1 MGRFKELITVDAKRT
16 ILQEMKKMRN
26 KLDSMGVDISGL
38 SLSYKEPL
46 SKTDE
51 EKEAEEQKELWRD
64 GDEFIKLFTGDLID
78 IADGLT
84 GPETLIMFAII
95 PYISY
100 ETGMLTV
107 GQTHKRPLRN
117 NDIQAMTKKSD
128 TTITAIM
135 AKLAEKRILSRNDL
149 GRSYQYFANPYI
161 FFKGKFINKTLIAMF
176 RDYAEKR
183 YRK

>member
-1 MGRFKELITVDAKRT
+1 MKR
-16 ILQEMKKMRN
+16 MRN
-26 KLDSMGVDISGL
+26 KLESMGLDTTGL
-38 SLSYKEPL
+38 SLSYKEPEA
-46 SKTDE
+46 KTDE
-51 EKEAEEQKELWRD
+51 EIAAEQQKELWRD
-64 GDEFIKLFTGDLID
+64 GDEFIKLFTSDLVNVV
-78 IADGLT
+78 DGLT
-84 GPETLIMFAII
+84 GPETLVMFAII

-107 GQTHKRPLRN
+107 GQTHKRPLKN

-128 TTITAIM
+128 TTITSIM
-135 AKLAEKRILSRNDL
+135 AKLVEKRILSRNEV

-176 RDYAEKR
+176 NDFAEKR

>member
-1 MGRFKELITVDAKRT
+1 MKR
-16 ILQEMKKMRN
+16 LRS
-26 KLDSMGVDISGL
+26 KLDSMGVDTTGL
-38 SLSYKEPL
+38 SVSYKDPVD
-46 SKTDE
+46 KTEE
-51 EKEAEEQKELWRD
+51 EKEIDNQKELWRE
-64 GDEFIKLFTGDLID
+64 GDEFVKLFPSDLVD

-84 GPETLIMFAII
+84 GPETLVMFAII

-107 GQTHKRPLRN
+107 GQTNKRPLGN
-117 NDIQAMTKKSD
+117 HDIQAMTKKSD

-135 AKLAEKRILSRNDL
+135 AKLAEKKIVSRNNL

-176 RDYAEKR
+176 REYADKR

>member
-1 MGRFKELITVDAKRT
+1 MDAKRT
-16 ILQEMKKMRN
+16 ILQEMKRMRS

-38 SLSYKEPL
+38 SLSYREPL
-46 SKTDE
+46 AKTDE

-64 GDEFIKLFTGDLID
+64 GDEFIKLFTGDLVD

-84 GPETLIMFAII
+84 GPETLVMFAII

-107 GQTHKRPLRN
+107 GQTHKRPLGN
-117 NDIQAMTKKSD
+117 NDIQSMTKKSD

-135 AKLAEKRILSRNDL
+135 AKLIDKRILSRNEL

-176 RDYAEKR
+176 RKYAEER